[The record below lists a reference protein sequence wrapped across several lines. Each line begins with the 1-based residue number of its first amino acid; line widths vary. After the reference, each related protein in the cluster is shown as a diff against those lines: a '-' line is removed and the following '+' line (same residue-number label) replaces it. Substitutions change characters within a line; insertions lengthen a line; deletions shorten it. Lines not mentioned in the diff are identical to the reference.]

1 MHELLNQLSTIA
13 NRIKNVEGDREKLGK
28 FIKDMKETIKFDCP
42 EVAETTLTVKVDS
55 VNLSGMKVI
64 GIDGG
69 LSQHEYH
76 GMDMILTRAV
86 AAIFNYSDGKLE
98 VDYYPSPIVSP
109 KLTIITDPYDDT
121 DFSKSASLERQ
132 KTEIELALEVFNKF
146 NPDLLLLD
154 GSIVPHMNDRAG
166 KDSNA
171 SEKYQNVLNIFSN
184 LYKSANGKLA
194 GCVEDSRGRRF
205 CDILKKK
212 ITDDALKKILDGTK
226 DTNLLYHILETGER
240 TCVFRLNND
249 LSNIYSFYIKTAE
262 YDRPVRIDFYA
273 DSDVVNSANNIASIV
288 LATSCHDTYGIPTPI
303 IEADCR
309 AKLKEHDVDALHD
322 QLVDMVGITP
332 GLMKLRREQR
342 PL

>member
-1 MHELLNQLSTIA
+1 MHELLDQLSKVA
-13 NRIKNVEGDREKLGK
+13 DRIKDLEDSREKLGDHLK
-28 FIKDMKETIKFDCP
+28 EIKDTVDVPGIEKK
-42 EVAETTLTVKVDS
+42 LTKKVS
-55 VNLSGMKVI
+55 PRELNGLRVI

-86 AAIFNYSDGKLE
+86 AAIFNYSDKLNVE
-98 VDYYPSPIVSP
+98 YFPSAIPTPIFTVIS
-109 KLTIITDPYDDT
+109 DPYSDG
-121 DFSKSASLERQ
+121 DFKKSASLERQ
-132 KTEIELALEVFNKF
+132 KTEIALALDAFNKF

-154 GSIVPHMNDRAG
+154 GSIVPHMNDRPG
-166 KDSNA
+166 KGA
-171 SEKYQNVLNIFSN
+171 ATEKYEEVLGIFRK

-205 CDILKKK
+205 CEIISK
-212 ITDDALKKILDGTK
+212 IVSEDLQKVLSGIR
-226 DTNLLYHILETGER
+226 DTNLLYHVLETSER
-240 TCVFRLNND
+240 TFVFRLSEETD
-249 LSNIYSFYIKTAE
+249 NIYSFYIKTAE

-273 DSDVVNSANNIASIV
+273 EDKIVETADNIASIV
-288 LATSCHDTYGIPTPI
+288 LATSCHNTYGIPAPI

-309 AKLKEHDVDALHD
+309 AKLKEHDVDSLHD
-322 QLVDMVGITP
+322 QLIDRVGITP